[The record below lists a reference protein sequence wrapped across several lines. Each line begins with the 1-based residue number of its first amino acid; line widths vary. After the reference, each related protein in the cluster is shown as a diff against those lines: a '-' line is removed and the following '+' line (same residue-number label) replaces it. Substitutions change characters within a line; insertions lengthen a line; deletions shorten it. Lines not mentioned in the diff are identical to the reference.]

1 MAQTHGDDYY
11 RELGHEAIHAL
22 ALEEAA
28 RLVLGEAK
36 LTSVDRATLEN
47 AVRIARALQKAPNL
61 EE

>member
-1 MAQTHGDDYY
+1 MAQTHEDDYY
-11 RELGHEAIHAL
+11 RELGQEAIHAL

-28 RLVLGEAK
+28 KLILGEAK

-47 AVRIARALQKAPNL
+47 AVRIARTLQKAPNL